1 MHDFPYDVN
10 IYYQDSA
17 RHFHPFALD
26 FASNPD
32 PHGLSIADL
41 NKDGYIDIIATGQIL
56 NYSSIYWGSSS
67 GYSNT
72 NKLNLNTNESFG
84 GSAIAD
90 FNNDG
95 WLDVLYYRGS
105 EVNSIFLQ
113 AKIYYNLGNPPYFS
127 ESYTSLIGIPLIASG
142 GIAAD
147 FNKDGYVDVFVNNHV
162 SNSYSYVFYG
172 PNFTNYDIVPVNV
185 AHHGTFR
192 EPRQFSY
199 YSKICKPCSTA
210 DDTFIMQDLII
221 GGEVSWIANEPGN
234 SKVHIY
240 VRSSMDK
247 INWTDWY
254 EVTNGDSFKG
264 KKLKPGIYFI
274 KIKK

>member
-1 MHDFPYDVN
+1 MGYSPCDVG
-10 IYYQDSA
+10 IYYQDNP
-17 RHFHPFALD
+17 RNFHPFFLD
-26 FASNPD
+26 FASGPE

-41 NKDGYIDIIATGQIL
+41 NKDGYIDIIATGRRPDVT
-56 NYSSIYWGSSS
+56 YSSIYWGSPY
-67 GYSNT
+67 GYSDT
-72 NKLNLNTNESFG
+72 NKLILNTDQSYG
-84 GSAIAD
+84 GSAVAD

-95 WLDVLYYRGS
+95 WLDIVYFRVS
-105 EVNSIFLQ
+105 PQHS
-113 AKIYYNLGNPPYFS
+113 KIYYNLGNPPYFS

-147 FNKDGYVDVFVNNHV
+147 FNKDEYVDVFVNNWV
-162 SNSYSYVFYG
+162 SDSYSYVFYG
-172 PNFTNYDIVPVNV
+172 PNFTNYNSLPVNQD
-185 AHHGTFR
+185 HHGTFR
-192 EPRQFSY
+192 EPRQSSY

-210 DDTFIMQDLII
+210 HDTFIMQDLII

-240 VRSSMDK
+240 VRSSMNK
-247 INWTDWY
+247 ITWTDWY
-254 EVTNGDSFKG
+254 EVTNGDSFKE

>member
-1 MHDFPYDVN
+1 
-10 IYYQDSA
+10 
-17 RHFHPFALD
+17 
-26 FASNPD
+26 
-32 PHGLSIADL
+32 
-41 NKDGYIDIIATGQIL
+41 
-56 NYSSIYWGSSS
+56 
-67 GYSNT
+67 
-72 NKLNLNTNESFG
+72 
-84 GSAIAD
+84 
-90 FNNDG
+90 
-95 WLDVLYYRGS
+95 
-105 EVNSIFLQ
+105 
-113 AKIYYNLGNPPYFS
+113 
-127 ESYTSLIGIPLIASG
+127 LIGIPLIASG

-192 EPRQFSY
+192 EPRQSSY
-199 YSKICKPCSTA
+199 YSKICKPCSTGH
-210 DDTFIMQDLII
+210 DTFIMQDLII

-254 EVTNGDSFKG
+254 ELINGDSLPTQVLYKRFIQYKATLSWKNPAELPNLERISFNFSCG
-264 KKLKPGIYFI
+264 SYKIEENKSDKKKLILLYSKLICLDNNFYKTNIYDIIGRKLWSSDKEKKLKPGIYFI